1 MNGSV
6 FYGATIALAIIIF
19 WRLLMF
25 QYGVKKEEAHRRRPR
40 APPSI
45 PWSLPV
51 LGHLHLM
58 RHPVHQRLAGYA
70 ASYGPILSL
79 RFGSR
84 PILIVSSAAIAEECL
99 VGKDTAFANRPRL
112 TASEVFGYDYTAVDS
127 ASYGPHW
134 RSLRRIMAHEVLSQA
149 RVTSFAGVR
158 GDGVKGFLHKLCRDS
173 GRVTMSVHLS
183 QLTFSLMVRI
193 VMGKRYDNGGGEEG
207 REFRRIVEEVFLLS
221 GKLCMDDFLPW
232 WVARLFGGGLKERI
246 VKLGKEMDELLQ
258 NLVDERRRRRKE
270 VEETAVIDVLLGLQE
285 KDPGFYSDVIIKGI
299 LLTLVSA
306 GTDTVTGTLEWA
318 LALLLNHPEVL
329 KKARDEI
336 AMQVGN
342 ERLLT
347 DTDLPKLNYL
357 HNIIKETLRLFPAAP
372 VLLPHESAEDCTI
385 SGFDVP
391 SGTLLLVNAYAIH
404 RDPELWKDPLKFDP
418 ERFECMV
425 GDQGKDF
432 KYIPFGSGRRGCP
445 GEGFSKR
452 MMMLTLGSL
461 IQCFEWERIGAEL
474 VDLDEGEG
482 LAMPKAIPLEAICKP
497 CPHMLHLLSQP

>member
-1 MNGSV
+1 MNTLV
-6 FYGATIALAIIIF
+6 FYGATIALGIIIV
-19 WRLLMF
+19 WRLF
-25 QYGVKKEEAHRRRPR
+25 HRVKKEEAHQRRQR

-45 PWSLPV
+45 PWSLPI

-70 ASYGPILSL
+70 SSYGPILSL

-84 PILIVSSAAIAEECL
+84 PTLIVSSAAIAEECL
-99 VGKDTAFANRPRL
+99 VAKDTAFANRPLL

-158 GDGVKGFLHKLCRDS
+158 GDGVKGFLGKLCRDS
-173 GRVTMSVHLS
+173 GRVTMRVYLS
-183 QLTFSLMVRI
+183 ELTFSLMVRI
-193 VMGKRYDNGGGEEG
+193 VMGKRYVNGGGEEG

-232 WVARLFGGGLKERI
+232 WVAKLFGGGLKERI

-258 NLVDERRRRRKE
+258 NLVDERRRQRKE
-270 VEETAVIDVLLGLQE
+270 VEETAVIDVLLALQE

-318 LALLLNHPEVL
+318 MALLLNHPKVL
-329 KKARDEI
+329 NKARDEI

-347 DTDLPKLNYL
+347 DTDLPELSYL

-385 SGFDVP
+385 SGFNVP

-418 ERFECMV
+418 ERFDRKV

-461 IQCFEWERIGAEL
+461 IQCFEWERIGEDL

-497 CPHMLHLLSQP
+497 WPHMLHLLSQP